1 MPRYE
6 YPSLRHGLVGAW
18 CPSLGA
24 SGLTLIDRSG
34 YGIHSSAMNGFSWSA
49 LNGGP
54 ALSGNGTTSLA
65 TLADRPQFRVTS
77 GTVTGWFR
85 SASLGTGVYK
95 CIFASYAQSATVA
108 SGITIG
114 INIGATGTNQ
124 LGIVI
129 GKNTGNAPA
138 DVGHWYSSATVADS
152 VIHSFAVAIA
162 QDASVVIYVDGVAT
176 TTTRAFGATVSPV
189 YATTNYVGIGAEQTG
204 PTNGTGKYW
213 PGLLDDIRIYNR
225 VLTLS
230 EIRLLASRRG
240 IGLSPLPDR
249 GGGLPRKMSVNV
261 GGTWRAG
268 DAYVNTGSGW
278 RLGIPYVNVG
288 GTFR

>member
-1 MPRYE
+1 MPRQE
-6 YPSLRHGLVGAW
+6 FSSLLQGLVGAW

-24 SGLTLIDRSG
+24 SGLSLIDRSG
-34 YGIHSSAMNGFSWSA
+34 YGIHASVMNGFSWSA
-49 LNGGP
+49 INGGP

-65 TLADRPQFRVTS
+65 ALADRPHFRITS

-85 SASLGTGVYK
+85 SASLGAGVYK
-95 CIFASYAQSATVA
+95 CLFASYAQSATVA
-108 SGITIG
+108 SGIAIG

-129 GKNTGNAPA
+129 GKNTGNSAA

-152 VIHSFAVAIA
+152 VSHSFAVAIA

-176 TTTRAFGATVSPV
+176 TTTRAFGSTVSPV

-204 PTNGTGKYW
+204 PTYGTGKYW

-225 VLTLS
+225 ALTPA

-240 IGLSPLPDR
+240 IGLSPLPYR
-249 GGGLPRKMSVNV
+249 AAGLPRSLSVNV
-261 GGTWRAG
+261 GGTWRPS
-268 DAYVNTGSGW
+268 DAY
-278 RLGIPYVNVG
+278 LNVG
-288 GTFR
+288 GTWKLGQASVNVAGVWK